1 MGILYYYIFL
11 FLGFLI
17 SWIYIQDRLEIKE
30 KLLIV
35 GCGQLGF
42 KIGNA
47 LSKNFDVTGIKR
59 KNITDGVQFKIFEL
73 EILVNDLFKPY
84 NPLILTILFM
94 EQPQIIK
101 ARNPTKMPTLTDCL
115 SLLRRQW
122 LVAI

>member
-11 FLGFLI
+11 VLGFLI

-59 KNITDGVQFKIFEL
+59 IGRAHYRRSTVQ
-73 EILVNDLFKPY
+73 N
-84 NPLILTILFM
+84 
-94 EQPQIIK
+94 
-101 ARNPTKMPTLTDCL
+101 
-115 SLLRRQW
+115 LR
-122 LVAI
+122 A